1 MIFLKSQ
8 SEFDSQPD
16 HLNPYRSYEVKEEKK
31 KREPLID
38 FPIFFLA
45 FIPLYAPILF
55 MFVLYILQIFSL
67 M

>member
-1 MIFLKSQ
+1 MNFLNSK

-16 HLNPYRSYEVKEEKK
+16 HLNPYRSYEIEEEKK

-38 FPIFFLA
+38 FPFFFLA
-45 FIPLYAPILF
+45 FIPLYAPLLLV
-55 MFVLYILQIFSL
+55 FVLYVIKIISL